1 MRWLDG
7 ARALQALYDIDNS
20 KPLALGQFD
29 ANILEDKMPE
39 LCESLVAEHE
49 IILGVLDALEKE
61 AGQLDSGAAVR
72 RDFFTEAIAFVREF
86 ADGVHHQKEEGILF
100 PRMAK
105 AGVPSEGGPIGVMLL
120 EHDEGRAHIRAMDG
134 ALAKAADGD
143 SEARRTLIRETR
155 GYVALL
161 RAHIMKENTVLFP
174 MADRVF
180 DQAQKAEILAAF
192 AETEA
197 TSTGVTERQRRWAES
212 LP

>member
-1 MRWLDG
+1 
-7 ARALQALYDIDNS
+7 
-20 KPLALGQFD
+20 
-29 ANILEDKMPE
+29 MPE
-39 LCESLVAEHE
+39 LCESLVAEHDV
-49 IILGVLDALEKE
+49 ILRVLDALEKE

-100 PRMAK
+100 PRMAE
-105 AGVPSEGGPIGVMLL
+105 AGVPSEGGPIGVMLY
-120 EHDEGRAHIRAMDG
+120 EHDKGRAHIRAMDR

-161 RAHIMKENTVLFP
+161 RAHIMKENTILFP

-180 DQAQKAEILAAF
+180 GESQKAAVQAAF
-192 AETEA
+192 AEAEA
-197 TSTGVTERQRRWAES
+197 NDVEVTEKRRRWAQS
-212 LP
+212 LT